1 MITLLAAP
9 DSILLDVGGSYIKS
23 ASTLSGSQV
32 LQNVCRIETPP
43 FLSTQG
49 FNREIAASELDVAVR
64 RALRIQYE
72 KFPKAYRILISGQMG
87 GYVIDGRRGKRIVS
101 WQDNR
106 SLSPD
111 NLNRYLNL
119 VEKLDGSSSFTDS
132 GSALHP
138 GLPLISIGSDK
149 NLENSNTQVFQSLIS
164 YVAASLCGVEISDMH
179 ITDAAASGFYDLKNS
194 DWSPELIGCAGTKF
208 TFPNVHNTLF
218 QVGTSREFSSTIYCA
233 VGDQQAS
240 LLGSGLTSKNIVVN
254 IGTGG
259 QVAGL
264 HSGNFE
270 NSNVQLR
277 PYFDGQ
283 LIKTITY
290 LPSGRSLK
298 AFVEFCIGDNNNP
311 ENFEEFFEMAVT
323 KESIG
328 DLDLSDFDST
338 IKNISLGIH
347 ANNYKGIAGSY
358 LNSLAKAYTNAIN
371 RLNLQ
376 GDLIFAGRVG
386 QKFKKLAEQISNLT
400 SRNYT
405 ISKSYETT
413 LQGLAELTSEI

>member
-1 MITLLAAP
+1 MSTLLAAP
-9 DSILLDVGGSYIKS
+9 DSILLDIGGSYIKS

-32 LQNVCRIETPP
+32 LQNVCRFETPP

-49 FNREIAASELDVAVR
+49 FKREIEVSELDTVVR
-64 RALRIQYE
+64 RALRIQHE
-72 KFPKAYRILISGQMG
+72 NFPKAHQILISGQMG
-87 GYVIDGRRGKRIVS
+87 GYVIDGVRGKRIVS
-101 WQDNR
+101 WQDKR
-106 SLSPD
+106 SLSPN
-111 NLNRYLNL
+111 NLARYLNL
-119 VEKLDGSSSFTDS
+119 VEKLDESSSFTDS
-132 GSALHP
+132 GSALHA

-149 NLENSNTQVFQSLIS
+149 NLESSNTQVFQSLIS
-164 YVAASLCGVEISDMH
+164 YVAASLCGVEISEMH
-179 ITDAAASGFYDLKNS
+179 VTDAAASGFYDLKNY
-194 DWSPELIGCAGTKF
+194 DWSPELISFAGTNF
-208 TFPNVHNTLF
+208 TFPTVHNTLF
-218 QVGTSREFSSTIYCA
+218 PVGTSREFSSTIYCA

-240 LLGSGLTSKNIVVN
+240 LLGAGLTSKNIVVN

-270 NSNVQLR
+270 NNNVQFR

-298 AFVEFCIGDNNNP
+298 AFVEFCTGEGNNP
-311 ENFEEFFEMAVT
+311 EKFEEFFKIADT
-323 KESIG
+323 KVNIG
-328 DLDLSDFDST
+328 DFDLLDFDST
-338 IKNISLGIH
+338 IKNISIGIH

-358 LNSLAKAYTNAIN
+358 LNALAIAYTDAIN

-376 GDLIFAGRVG
+376 GDLLFAGGVG
-386 QKFKKLAEQISNLT
+386 QKFKGLAEQISNLT

-405 ISKSYETT
+405 TSKSYETT
-413 LQGLAELTSEI
+413 LQGLAKLTSEI